1 MPLEERLYRFR
12 CVEAWAM
19 AVPWTGFSLSALI
32 KAVEPTSEARFVK
45 MTTFLDRSVAFG
57 QLQFWH
63 PWPYVEALTR
73 EEAMNE
79 LTLLVTGVYG
89 KPLPKQHGAPIRLI
103 TPWKYGFKSVKSVV
117 AIEFVKERPKT
128 FWETAGPTEY
138 GFWANVNPT
147 FPHPRWSQATERLI
161 DTNEIRPTQ
170 IFNGYG
176 EWVAPLYP
184 DLTSRT
190 YFM

>member
-1 MPLEERLYRFR
+1 
-12 CVEAWAM
+12 
-19 AVPWTGFSLSALI
+19 
-32 KAVEPTSEARFVK
+32 
-45 MTTFLDRSVAFG
+45 
-57 QLQFWH
+57 
-63 PWPYVEALTR
+63 
-73 EEAMNE
+73 
-79 LTLLVTGVYG
+79 VYG

-103 TPWKYGFKSVKSVV
+103 TPWKYGFKSIKSIV
-117 AIEFVKERPKT
+117 AVEFVKERPQT
-128 FWETAGPTEY
+128 FWETAGPSEY

-161 DTNEIRPTQ
+161 DTNEVRPTQ

-176 EWVAPLYP
+176 EWVAKLYP